1 MLVGALKS
9 FLKHTAFGSAGVVLL
24 TAVGFRTGMNLASA
38 ISLYLFLIV
47 LQSLTGDFLSSL
59 FIAALSA
66 ACLDFFFTEP
76 LFSLYINNPRG
87 ILALGGFAF
96 TSLVITK
103 LVSQV
108 RKEAIASRMQKER
121 LDRLYHLSQELLHLD
136 PEAAAGR
143 TFLDPF
149 QRFFSVRAI
158 CIFDAETSDLQI
170 IGDPEPGLADKTRDA
185 YIRGTDVDEAEFAIS
200 VRCIRLG
207 ARLRGAI
214 GFQGLQDPVA
224 TAAPLTALTVT
235 FLERINAFRKASESS
250 AAAQAELYRSAV
262 LDALAHEFKTPLATI
277 LAAAGGLR
285 EAGPLE
291 AAQQEMAETV
301 ESEAARLGSLTTR
314 LLRTA
319 RLEKEDIKP
328 RMELTDVSALVTRV
342 ARQYAERSPDRKIVT
357 PANCPF
363 EALADEE
370 LLRLA
375 VNQLVENACKYS
387 QPGSTVGIA
396 MERQADFIAIRIS
409 NEGSSI
415 PPNEQHRVFERFY
428 RGADAR
434 RSTSGTGLGLYVA
447 RKIAIAHGG
456 ALDLDS
462 SEGADGG
469 VTFSLKLPSV
479 KMEVPDGF
487 TSHELTP
494 GEFPPDELTPD
505 EFKHDGFRHDQ
516 FNHVVAAPNA
526 PTK

>member
-1 MLVGALKS
+1 MNVPALKS

-24 TAVGFRTGMNLASA
+24 TAVAFSTGMNLASA
-38 ISLYLFLIV
+38 VSLYLFLIV

-59 FIAALSA
+59 FVAALSA
-66 ACLDFFFTEP
+66 ACLDFFFTQP
-76 LFSLYINNPRG
+76 LFSMYMNDPRSV
-87 ILALGGFAF
+87 LALVGFAF

-108 RKEAIASRMQKER
+108 RKEAIAARMQKER
-121 LDRLYHLSQELLHLD
+121 LDRLYQLSQELLHLD

-149 QRFFSVRAI
+149 QRLFSVRAI

-170 IGDPEPGLADKTRDA
+170 IGDPELGLADKTRDA
-185 YIRGTDVDEAEFAIS
+185 YIRGVDADEAESAIS

-214 GFQGLQDPVA
+214 GFQGLPDPAA

-235 FLERINAFRKASESS
+235 FLERINAFRKAGASA

-291 AAQQEMAETV
+291 AAQEEMAETV

-328 RMELTDVSALVTRV
+328 RMELNDVRALVTRV
-342 ARQYAERSPDRKIVT
+342 ARQYADRSPDRRIVT
-357 PANCPF
+357 TANGSF
-363 EALADEE
+363 EALVDQE

-387 QPGSTVGIA
+387 LPGSTVGIA
-396 MERQADFIAIRIS
+396 IERQANFIAIRVS

-415 PPNEQHRVFERFY
+415 PPNERHHVFERFY

-447 RKIAIAHGG
+447 RKIALAHGG

-462 SEGADGG
+462 SEGAGGG
-469 VTFSLKLPSV
+469 VTFSLKLPAA
-479 KMEVPDGF
+479 KTEVSDRF
-487 TSHELTP
+487 TA
-494 GEFPPDELTPD
+494 DEVAPD
-505 EFKHDGFRHDQ
+505 EFKHDEFKHDQ
-516 FNHVVAAPNA
+516 FNHVVAAPNTTA
-526 PTK
+526 T